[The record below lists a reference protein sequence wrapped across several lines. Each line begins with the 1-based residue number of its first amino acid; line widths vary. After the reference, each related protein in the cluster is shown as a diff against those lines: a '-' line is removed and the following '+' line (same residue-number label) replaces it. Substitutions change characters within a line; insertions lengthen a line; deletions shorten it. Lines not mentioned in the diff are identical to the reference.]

1 MKHKTSKLL
10 SILLALVMMAGL
22 LPLGQVAYAASAVT
36 NLRWD
41 GNTARWDTDGSA
53 SQYRVVLE
61 TDSITLK
68 NDIVDTTSIDYSSY
82 LLPGNTYDFRVA
94 PIVGSEQQDFVTGPS
109 KTIAGERGTITPV
122 TVDVSSRTAAW
133 PSVSG
138 ADGYD
143 VWVRKNNA
151 QIGVVRDCN
160 TNSIDFS
167 YDVTQNGSGEYS
179 INVRAYKLHRGNY
192 LAEGKSSAVN
202 IYSYKITVSNDGNG
216 TATASLPTAAT
227 GTEIT
232 LSSTPNTGYQFKEW
246 QIISGGIHVTDN
258 KFVMGSEDVE
268 IKAIFEDE
276 PELHFTTQPASG
288 TVNNEQDYSFTWAT
302 DVSVP
307 SYAQRIIQRYISDTE
322 TTNYDIFS
330 TSPAT
335 IMWWGGA
342 RDTTQKFR
350 LWISYHGKDYYSNDF
365 TVTWGNP
372 STITYD
378 VTFYSNGHGTAPA
391 AQTVES
397 GNTAT
402 KPANPSESGWTFG
415 GWYTEASCENEF
427 DFSTPIT
434 TDIDLY
440 AKWTVDPELH
450 FTTPPVSGSVVNN
463 GEDYVF
469 VWATDAYGS
478 YDQCKIQRY
487 VSDSETINQAD
498 LISSPATIEWW
509 EGARDTTQRFRLWIL
524 YNGKD
529 YYSNDFTVTWTDS
542 VTPTAPTITTSSLP
556 GGKVG
561 KEYNQTLEATGDTP
575 ITWEVVGGSSLP
587 AGLTLAADG
596 KISGT
601 PTTAGDYTFSVK
613 ATNGAGDATQSY
625 TVTIAPADAVT
636 YTVSFNANSGGGTM
650 ADVIVIAGEKLTL
663 PECAFTPPSADKEFD
678 KWDAG
683 KPGDKVDITADC
695 TITAIWKDKT
705 VVPTTYTVTF
715 KDGEST
721 LSTATV
727 NSGEKVTKPADPTK
741 TGYTFNGW
749 YADATFTAAFDFDQ
763 PITANTTIYAKFT
776 DNSVTPPGPTTYTVT
791 FKDGESTLST
801 ATVNSGEKV
810 AKPADPTKTG
820 YTFNG
825 WYADATFGVVFDFDQ
840 AITANTT
847 VYAKFTKDSD
857 VPPAT
862 ITYTVTGGGNS
873 TWTKGSSATVTITVK
888 RSEDDANCFNHF
900 TGVEI
905 DGVALAAGDYEAV
918 SGSTVVTLKASALQ
932 KLSNGSHTVTV
943 KFDDGKASTGLTVK
957 AASGSTDK
965 PTSPKTGDESNLHL
979 WVILML
985 MSILG
990 FIATVAV
997 GRKKRQHSR

>member
-22 LPLGQVAYAASAVT
+22 LPLGQVAYAASAVS

-53 SQYRVVLE
+53 SQYRVVLD

-122 TVDVSSRTAAW
+122 TVDVSSRTATW

-335 IMWWGGA
+335 IKWWGGA

-365 TVTWGNP
+365 TVTWTEDSSTFAFTTQPASGTAKKSEGYPFSWALNDTP
-372 STITYD
+372 DMIRLLGSFDGVGWTNLMNLKGKTSPQTIT
-378 VTFYSNGHGTAPA
+378 
-391 AQTVES
+391 
-397 GNTAT
+397 NTEYT
-402 KPANPSESGWTFG
+402 KFMIIAEKGSEK
-415 GWYTEASCENEF
+415 
-427 DFSTPIT
+427 I
-434 TDIDLY
+434 
-440 AKWTVDPELH
+440 
-450 FTTPPVSGSVVNN
+450 GSD
-463 GEDYVF
+463 E
-469 VWATDAYGS
+469 
-478 YDQCKIQRY
+478 
-487 VSDSETINQAD
+487 
-498 LISSPATIEWW
+498 
-509 EGARDTTQRFRLWIL
+509 
-524 YNGKD
+524 
-529 YYSNDFTVTWTDS
+529 FTVTWTDS

-561 KEYNQTLEATGDTP
+561 TAYNQTLAATGDAT
-575 ITWEVVGGSSLP
+575 ITWTLDSGNLP

-601 PTTAGDYTFSVK
+601 PTAANTYTFTVK
-613 ATNGAGDATQSY
+613 ATNGAGSDTKSY
-625 TVTIAPADAVT
+625 TVKIAAADATT

-650 ADVIVIAGEKLTL
+650 ADVTVNAGEKLTL
-663 PECAFTPPSADKEFD
+663 PECAFTPPSTDKEFD
-678 KWDAG
+678 QWDAG
-683 KPGDKVDITADC
+683 KPGDKVDITSDC

-763 PITANTTIYAKFT
+763 PITANTTVYAKFT

-791 FKDGESTLST
+791 FKDGESVLST
-801 ATVNSGEKV
+801 VTVNSGEKV
-810 AKPADPTKTG
+810 TKPADPTKTG

-825 WYADATFGVVFDFDQ
+825 WYADATFTAAFDFDQ

-862 ITYTVTGGGNS
+862 ITYTVTGGADS
-873 TWTKGSSATVTITVK
+873 TWTKGSSSTVTITVK
-888 RSEDDANCFNHF
+888 RSEDDANCFTTYFDHV
-900 TGVEI
+900 VEI
-905 DGVALAAGDYEAV
+905 DGTALAASDYEAK
-918 SGSTVVTLKASALQ
+918 SGSTVITLKAETLQ
-932 KLSNGSHTVTV
+932 KLSTGNHTVTV
-943 KFDDGKASTGLTVK
+943 KFKDGEASTGLTIK

-979 WVILML
+979 WVLLML

-990 FIATVAV
+990 FITTVAV